1 MVQSSF
7 DPQWIEDESTG
18 KIVQYSTW
26 RYTEIIKEEYALMSD
41 IHCTYSDIENMS
53 VYDRKILLQQLIR
66 KSDEINETMNN
77 QRGVTHLGD

>member
-1 MVQSSF
+1 
-7 DPQWIEDESTG
+7 
-18 KIVQYSTW
+18 
-26 RYTEIIKEEYALMSD
+26 MSD
-41 IHCTYSDIENMS
+41 THCTYSDIENMS